1 MLCVGVVV
9 DYFGGLG
16 ITLGAHRLWS
26 HRSFKAKW
34 PLRLLAALAQTVA
47 GQVNCNIQYHSFGF
61 YQLRGIYI
69 RFQSTNGPET
79 IEFITNSVR
88 RTPILTTLNGVSSSP
103 TWAG

>member
-47 GQVNCNIQYHSFGF
+47 GQVHCNIQYHSFGF

-69 RFQSTNGPET
+69 LDSNLRMGQRP
-79 IEFITNSVR
+79 
-88 RTPILTTLNGVSSSP
+88 SSSSQIQ
-103 TWAG
+103 

>member
-16 ITLGAHRLWS
+16 ITLGAHRIWS

-47 GQVNCNIQYHSFGF
+47 GQVNCNIQYHSFCF
-61 YQLRGIYI
+61 YQLRGTYI
-69 RFQSTNGPET
+69 LDSNLRMGQRP
-79 IEFITNSVR
+79 
-88 RTPILTTLNGVSSSP
+88 SSSSQIQ
-103 TWAG
+103 